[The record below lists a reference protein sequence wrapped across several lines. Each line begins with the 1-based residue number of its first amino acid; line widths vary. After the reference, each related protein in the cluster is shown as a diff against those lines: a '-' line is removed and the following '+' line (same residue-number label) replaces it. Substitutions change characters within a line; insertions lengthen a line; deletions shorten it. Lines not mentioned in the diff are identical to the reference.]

1 MTSIPLQQDETTVCG
16 IRELGGWEAM
26 DAYRA
31 AFAAASAGE
40 LTGRGS
46 AAYYVRQAALET
58 VIAARMRVR
67 TVISIHHALLAGV
80 SVGEIAHVL
89 GSSRRDVAERWC
101 SWADGQLGLN
111 AQCPGLGL
119 GQREYDQVA
128 ALIEADSSGQGSG
141 GGLGGCACQE
151 MVTQIGSPRP

>member
-1 MTSIPLQQDETTVCG
+1 VTSIPLQQDEITVCG

-26 DAYRA
+26 GAYRA
-31 AFAAASAGE
+31 AFAAASAEE
-40 LTGRGS
+40 LTGRGG
-46 AAYYVRQAALET
+46 AAYYVRQAVLET

-67 TVISIHHALLAGV
+67 ATISIHHALLAGV

-89 GSSRRDVAERWC
+89 GSSRRDVAERWR

-111 AQCPGLGL
+111 AQCLGLGM

-128 ALIEADSSGQGSG
+128 AVMGADASDQGSD
-141 GGLGGCACQE
+141 GGLGGCACRG
-151 MVTQIGSPRP
+151 MDTQIGSPRP

>member
-1 MTSIPLQQDETTVCG
+1 VTSMPWQHDEITVCG
-16 IRELGGWEAM
+16 IGELGGWEAI

-31 AFAAASAGE
+31 VFTAASADE

-58 VIAARMRVR
+58 VIARRMRVR
-67 TVISIHHALLAGV
+67 CVISIHHALLAGI

-89 GSSRRDVAERWC
+89 GSSHADVARRWRG
-101 SWADGQLGLN
+101 WADGQLGLN
-111 AQCPGLGL
+111 AQYPGLGL

-128 ALIEADSSGQGSG
+128 AVIGAGASDQGSN
-141 GGLGGCACQE
+141 GGLGGCACPG
-151 MVTQIGSPRP
+151 MDTQIGSPRP

>member
-1 MTSIPLQQDETTVCG
+1 VTSIPLQQDEITVCG

-31 AFAAASAGE
+31 AFDAASADE
-40 LTGRGS
+40 LTGRGGG
-46 AAYYVRQAALET
+46 AYYVRQAGLET
-58 VIAARMRVR
+58 VITRRIRVR

-89 GSSRRDVAERWC
+89 GSSRRDVAERWRG
-101 SWADGQLGLN
+101 WADGQRGLN

-128 ALIEADSSGQGSG
+128 VVIGTELSDHGSD
-141 GGLGGCACQE
+141 GGLGGCACQG
-151 MVTQIGSPRP
+151 MDTQIGSPRP

>member
-1 MTSIPLQQDETTVCG
+1 VTSIPLQQDEIKVCG

-31 AFAAASAGE
+31 AFDAVSADE
-40 LTGRGS
+40 LTGRGG

-58 VIAARMRVR
+58 VITGRMRVC

-80 SVGEIAHVL
+80 SVGELAHVL
-89 GSSRRDVAERWC
+89 GSSRRDVAERWRG
-101 SWADGQLGLN
+101 WADGQLGLN
-111 AQCPGLGL
+111 ARCPGLGM

-128 ALIEADSSGQGSG
+128 AVIGTDSSDHGSDG
-141 GGLGGCACQE
+141 GWAAAPARGW
-151 MVTQIGSPRP
+151 TRK

>member
-1 MTSIPLQQDETTVCG
+1 MTPIPLRGNESRVCG

-31 AFAAASAGE
+31 AFAAASAEE

-46 AAYYVRQAALET
+46 AAYYVRQAAWET

-67 TVISIHHALLAGV
+67 AVISIHHALLAGI
-80 SVGEIAHVL
+80 SMGEIAHVL
-89 GSSRRDVAERWC
+89 GSSHADVAERWR

-111 AQCPGLGL
+111 AQCPRLGL

-128 ALIEADSSGQGSG
+128 AVIGADSSGQGSD
-141 GGLGGCACQE
+141 GGLGGCACE
-151 MVTQIGSPRP
+151 GMDTQIGSPRP

>member
-1 MTSIPLQQDETTVCG
+1 MTSIPLQQDELTVCR

-26 DAYRA
+26 DAYRV
-31 AFAAASAGE
+31 AFAAASAEE

-58 VIAARMRVR
+58 VIARRMRVR

-89 GSSRRDVAERWC
+89 GSSPADVAECWR
-101 SWADGQLGLN
+101 SWADGQLGVN
-111 AQCPGLGL
+111 AQCPGLGM

-128 ALIEADSSGQGSG
+128 AVIGADSSGQGSG
-141 GGLGGCACQE
+141 GGLGGCACPG
-151 MVTQIGSPRP
+151 MDTQIGSPRP

>member
-1 MTSIPLQQDETTVCG
+1 MTSIPLQQDEIKVCG
-16 IRELGGWEAM
+16 VRELGGWEAI

-31 AFAAASAGE
+31 AFTAANADE

-67 TVISIHHALLAGV
+67 TVISIHHALLTGV
-80 SVGEIAHVL
+80 SLGEIAHVL
-89 GSSRRDVAERWC
+89 ASSRRDVAQRWRG
-101 SWADGQLGLN
+101 WADGQLGLN

-128 ALIEADSSGQGSG
+128 AVIGAESSDQGSD
-141 GGLGGCACQE
+141 GGLGGCACLG
-151 MVTQIGSPRP
+151 MDTQIGSPRP